1 MMIHTVNIFSPCTK
15 EILMKLSELSSAVA
29 EVSAQLT
36 KVRGEILDKIAALED
51 ALIDVDLPEDA
62 TAALFTLRANAKT
75 LDDIVPDIFMTPAR
89 RGFLRLCCIQKIAHD
104 CYPAS
109 HSVGFDDH

>member
-1 MMIHTVNIFSPCTK
+1 MLMMIHTVNIFSPCTQ

-51 ALIDVDLPEDA
+51 ALIDVELPEDA
-62 TAALFTLRANAKT
+62 IVAINALRTDAQA
-75 LDDIVPDIFMTPAR
+75 LDDIVPDIVPEPDPDVT
-89 RGFLRLCCIQKIAHD
+89 G
-104 CYPAS
+104 
-109 HSVGFDDH
+109 